1 MKKLRSS
8 PISLI
13 LIVLIAAMAMSA
25 KATPVRARA
34 TLLSLYAKSD
44 AIMIARYDKRE
55 DSGTNRVGDGFTAV
69 TTKTYFDV
77 STVIKGEPRKFV
89 VIEDEEFRYQ
99 IQKGNDAPAD
109 AAFVIGVDAGD
120 LGGVPK
126 PGDTVLLFL
135 KNDGDEVTLADEHDG
150 VRKVTPTDQTIFV
163 ERIKELNSIFDNGEA
178 DSAKIAAWLVRC
190 AEQPATRWDGTH
202 ELMQGFRHLEWREK
216 KDANGYERIDPSV
229 SYVHGTDAANAL
241 SSELKN
247 ALTQI
252 LVNSNFSSTSNAASL
267 SEGDRELIALV
278 KRWDPKTAANY
289 LLGQLKSRAFS
300 AHENAGMMYKISELL
315 GDSRSADITRV
326 YRETTAN
333 DNDSP
338 MISGKSAAVKADLL
352 ARTLDRFIRNA
363 ETALSDLSRIQSN

>member
-13 LIVLIAAMAMSA
+13 LIVLIASMAMSA

-34 TLLSLYAKSD
+34 TLLSLYSKSD

-69 TTKTYFDV
+69 TTKTYFEI

-109 AAFVIGVDAGD
+109 AAFVVGVDSGD
-120 LGGVPK
+120 LNNVPK
-126 PGDTVLLFL
+126 PGDTILLFL
-135 KNDGDEVTLADEHDG
+135 KNDGDAMTLADERDG
-150 VRKVTPTDQTIFV
+150 VRKITPADQSIFV
-163 ERIKELNSIFDNGEA
+163 DRIRELNSIFENGDA

-202 ELMQGFRHLEWREK
+202 ELMQGFRHIEWREK
-216 KDANGYERIDPSV
+216 ADANGYERIDPSV
-229 SYVHGTDAANAL
+229 SYVHGADAANAL

-247 ALTQI
+247 TLTQI
-252 LVNSNFSSTSNAASL
+252 LVNSDFSSLTKTAGI

-289 LLGQLKSRAFS
+289 LLGQLKSRAFT
-300 AHENAGMMYKISELL
+300 AHENAGIMFKISELL

-326 YRETTAN
+326 YGETTAN
-333 DNDSP
+333 DSASET
-338 MISGKSAAVKADLL
+338 ISIKMAASKADLL

-363 ETALSDLSRIQSN
+363 ETALANSESIQFN

>member
-1 MKKLRSS
+1 M
-8 PISLI
+8 
-13 LIVLIAAMAMSA
+13 VLIASMAMSV

-34 TLLSLYAKSD
+34 TLLSLYSRSD

-55 DSGTNRVGDGFTAV
+55 DSGANRVGDGFTAV

-89 VIEDEEFRYQ
+89 VIDDEEFRYQ
-99 IQKGNDAPAD
+99 IQKGSDAPAD
-109 AAFVIGVDAGD
+109 AAFMVGVDPGD
-120 LGGVPK
+120 LNIVPK

-135 KNDGDEVTLADEHDG
+135 KNDGDEMSLVDERDG
-150 VRKVTPTDQTIFV
+150 VRKITPADQGIYV
-163 ERIKELNSIFDNGEA
+163 DRIKELNSILEKGEA
-178 DSAKIAAWLVRC
+178 ESTKIAAWLVRC

-216 KDANGYERIDPSV
+216 KDVNGYEPIDPSV
-229 SYVHGTDAANAL
+229 SYVHGADAANAL
-241 SSELKN
+241 SGELKN

-252 LVNSNFSSTSNAASL
+252 LVSSDFSSATKPAGL

-289 LLGQLKSRAFS
+289 LLGQLKSRAFT

-315 GDSRSADITRV
+315 GDSRSADITRI
-326 YRETTAN
+326 YRETTTN
-333 DNDSP
+333 ESVSN
-338 MISGKSAAVKADLL
+338 KLDLL
-352 ARTLDRFIRNA
+352 NRTLDRFIRNA
-363 ETALSDLSRIQSN
+363 KSALANPDPIQSN

>member
-1 MKKLRSS
+1 
-8 PISLI
+8 
-13 LIVLIAAMAMSA
+13 
-25 KATPVRARA
+25 
-34 TLLSLYAKSD
+34 
-44 AIMIARYDKRE
+44 MIARYDKRE

-109 AAFVIGVDAGD
+109 AAFVVGVDSGD
-120 LGGVPK
+120 LNNVPK

-135 KNDGDEVTLADEHDG
+135 KNEGDEVTLVDERDG
-150 VRKVTPTDQTIFV
+150 VRKITLADQGIYV
-163 ERIKELNSIFDNGEA
+163 DRIKELNSIFDNGGA
-178 DSAKIAAWLVRC
+178 DSAKTAAWLVRC

-202 ELMQGFRHLEWREK
+202 ELMQGFRHLEWRETN
-216 KDANGYERIDPSV
+216 DPNGYERIDPSV

-252 LVNSNFSSTSNAASL
+252 LVNSDFSSLTKTAGI

-289 LLGQLKSRAFS
+289 LLGQLKSRAFTT
-300 AHENAGMMYKISELL
+300 HENAGMMYKISELL
-315 GDSRSADITRV
+315 GDSRSAGITRI

-333 DNDSP
+333 DSDAQT
-338 MISGKSAAVKADLL
+338 ISVKSAAAKADLL
-352 ARTLDRFIRNA
+352 ARTLDHFIRNA
-363 ETALSDLSRIQSN
+363 EISLSNLDSVQSN